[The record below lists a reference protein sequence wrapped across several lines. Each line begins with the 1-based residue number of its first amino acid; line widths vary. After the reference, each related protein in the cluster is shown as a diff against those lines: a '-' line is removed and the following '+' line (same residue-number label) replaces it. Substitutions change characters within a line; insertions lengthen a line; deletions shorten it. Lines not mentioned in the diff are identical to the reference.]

1 MDSILTIVIIV
12 VSSILVLLMI
22 ELVIRNRSY
31 KDIEALEQ
39 WKQEI
44 KDKPVA
50 DELKRV
56 KDLNMTGQTAV
67 SYTHLTL
74 PTKEDECRSRWSPY
88 H

>member
-1 MDSILTIVIIV
+1 MHGFYPDDRYHCSKLY
-12 VSSILVLLMI
+12 SSVAMI

-56 KDLNMTGQTAV
+56 KDLNDDGSNRRTV
-67 SYTHLTL
+67 
-74 PTKEDECRSRWSPY
+74 W
-88 H
+88 